1 MALFALAVVAI
12 LAVALNFY
20 LGMPQNAPRVAAFVS
35 GVAQV
40 PVSFGTVEVNL
51 LKGAHLT
58 DVKVANPA
66 APREP
71 VLLSVPDLSLTYAPL
86 ALSQHRLLLRQVTL
100 VRPVLALAEV
110 VQGNTSLLPLPAAV
124 VPQSELQGA
133 LRLNVKSLNIEDG
146 TVRVLNAAGTPTLVL
161 EGLQH
166 GGRLERTGQEVKAG
180 GQFTA
185 KSLTLGPLK
194 IGDLDSSYSFE
205 KGVLK
210 ISKLLGTSYHGQWT
224 GTFQIDGST
233 DGMPCDFQLQ
243 ANSLDLN
250 DLLKSVA
257 AKPDMVSGTLNLTA
271 AGRGSAGS
279 LSGITAQGSFE
290 VRDGQLIHVGFIQ
303 DLAQAISNKDLA
315 QPDFSEAHGD
325 FSVGQDTITVSSFAL
340 TSSQFTL
347 TGGGTIGFDGGV
359 NFKLTMTF
367 TPDFAKLLPSAVVDR
382 LTAAADGGRSITFSL
397 TGPIDAP
404 QSDLLKQLSFI
415 NLQGGAPAPAPASA
429 PGSIPPLA
437 PAGTP

>member
-20 LGMPQNAPRVAAFVS
+20 LGMEQNAPKAAGFVS

-40 PVSFGTVEVNL
+40 PVSLGTVQVNV

-58 DVKVANPA
+58 NVKVANPA
-66 APREP
+66 AIREP

-86 ALSQHRLLLRQVTL
+86 ALSQHRLLFRQVTL
-100 VRPVLALAEV
+100 SNPVLALAEDA
-110 VQGNTSLLPLPAAV
+110 QGETPLPAAV
-124 VPQSELQGA
+124 APRSPLQGA
-133 LRLNVKSLNIEDG
+133 LRLDVKSLNIENG
-146 TVRVLNAAGTPTLVL
+146 TVRVLNAAGDPTLLL

-166 GGRLERTGQEVKAG
+166 GGRLERIGQEVKAG

-185 KSLTLGPLK
+185 KSLTLGLLK
-194 IGDLDSSYSFE
+194 IGDIDSSYGFE

-250 DLLKSVA
+250 ELLKSVA
-257 AKPDMVSGTLNLTA
+257 GKPDMVSGTLNLTV

-290 VRDGQLIHVGFIQ
+290 VHNGQLIHVGFIQ

-325 FSVGQDTITVSSFAL
+325 FSVGQDTITISSFEL
-340 TSSQFTL
+340 DSSQFTL
-347 TGGGTIGFDGGV
+347 AGGGTIGFDGTV

-367 TPDFAKLLPSAVVDR
+367 TPDFAKLLPAAVSER
-382 LTAAADGGRSITFSL
+382 LTAGADGSRAIAFNL
-397 TGPIDAP
+397 TGPIDNP

-415 NLQGGAPAPAPASA
+415 NLQGAVPAATPAPAPAPVST
-429 PGSIPPLA
+429 PGAIPPLA
-437 PAGTP
+437 P

>member
-20 LGMPQNAPRVAAFVS
+20 LGMEQNAPRVAAFVS
-35 GVAQV
+35 GVARV
-40 PVSFGTVEVNL
+40 PVSFGSVEVNV

-58 DVKVANPA
+58 DVKVANPGA
-66 APREP
+66 TREP
-71 VLLSVPDLSLTYAPL
+71 VLLSVPELSLTYAPL

-100 VRPVLALAEV
+100 TRPVLALAEDA
-110 VQGNTSLLPLPAAV
+110 QGDTPLPAAV
-124 VPQSELQGA
+124 APQTELQGA
-133 LRLNVKSLNIEDG
+133 LRLDVKSLNIEDG
-146 TVRVLNAAGTPTLVL
+146 TVRVLNAAGAPTLVL

-185 KSLTLGPLK
+185 KALTLGLLK
-194 IGDLDSSYSFE
+194 IGNIDSSYSFE

-250 DLLKSVA
+250 ELLKSVVQ
-257 AKPDMVSGTLNLTA
+257 KPDMVSGTLNLTA

-290 VRDGQLIHVGFIQ
+290 VRDGQLIHIGFIQ

-325 FSVGQDTITVSSFAL
+325 FSVGQDTITISSFAL
-340 TSSQFTL
+340 ASSQFTL
-347 TGGGTIGFDGGV
+347 AGGGTIGFDGAL

-367 TPDFAKLLPSAVVDR
+367 TPDFAKLLPAAVVDR
-382 LTAAADGGRSITFSL
+382 LTAGADGGRAITFNL
-397 TGPIDAP
+397 TGPIDGP

-415 NLQGGAPAPAPASA
+415 NLQGAVPAAVPAPNPA
-429 PGSIPPLA
+429 PGAIPPLA